1 MNDLELI
8 REMKVKLLKQAT
20 KPKSAHA
27 DYETGKSS
35 GKRTKPGRTVT
46 DPGKISK
53 AMKIKNMAA
62 KIKDFFSGRKTTEKH
77 SKLSKTLAS
86 QNVLFRGTSAK
97 PTEEKK
103 PVRARDLASKY
114 VLFKEKK

>member
-1 MNDLELI
+1 
-8 REMKVKLLKQAT
+8 MKAGLLKTAT

-27 DYETGKSS
+27 DYETGRS
-35 GKRTKPGRTVT
+35 GSQTKPGRDIT

-53 AMKIKNMAA
+53 AITIKNMAA

-86 QNVLFRGTSAK
+86 QNVLFRGASAK
-97 PTEEKK
+97 PTEKEN
-103 PVRARDLASKY
+103 PVKARDLASPN
-114 VLFKEKK
+114 VLFKKRK